1 MGAIPPPNKK
11 YDATDPLW
19 QAVGGESLLS

>member
-1 MGAIPPPNKK
+1 MEAIPPPNKK

-19 QAVGGESLLS
+19 QAVGGESL